1 MSFESHHEV
10 SRPTHEQGISQAA
23 FQNERLGESRNFECN
38 LSVASDKLTKDGVLP
53 QVEIDTTGRTRAE
66 SDHHYGGRDRTES
79 DSTGNRVNR
88 WERPEVPPPH
98 DDRPASDRPNIFDK
112 FDEDKNG
119 KVSGKEWSTKFDNLA
134 GEDQSAGLE
143 DFQKEFGDS
152 RRTKRFF
159 DRADQDHDNKVSA
172 GEFLGTFDRAES
184 NGNKDEYLGRD
195 EFREVTRRRSSI
207 DWNSPPGGEDG
218 DKDQST
224 AFSNLDTNKNDQ
236 ISASEWVNKFDGVA
250 GDAQKTSYKEL
261 EAALGKGNDAANL
274 LKLADSNG
282 DKNIDVMEWM
292 RLFEKLE
299 KNGDMTL
306 GKNELPNKP
315 GFPPIGGQ
323 PPLEQPPPK
332 FPVPPIE
339 LPPNEEPRSPYQPS
353 PPINNPNP
361 RPRPEQPAPRPG
373 GDKPSAPIDQPAR
386 PGTPTDNNGEIP
398 RATPQQVETLFNR
411 IERHGASDAY
421 MQQIKQALSELPA
434 SVVQAAIAGGTRII
448 ANGQGPRGLG
458 GTYNS
463 ATNSITM
470 YETSPFNT
478 KATLA
483 AEMFHNWDLNPSV
496 GKHISSQP
504 WFQQAFDRA
513 RASGIATG
521 DNTFSNRFEFIHHM
535 ARYYSGFTGGI
546 DGQLMNLLGADY
558 QARTRQA
565 LLS

>member
-10 SRPTHEQGISQAA
+10 SRPTHERGISQAA
-23 FQNERLGESRNFECN
+23 FQNERLGESRNFVCN
-38 LSVASDKLTKDGVLP
+38 LSVASDKLAKDGVLP
-53 QVEIDTTGRTRAE
+53 QVEIDTGSGRRRAE
-66 SDHHYGGRDRTES
+66 SDRYDGGNRTES
-79 DSTGNRVNR
+79 DGVT
-88 WERPEVPPPH
+88 
-98 DDRPASDRPNIFDK
+98 DRPNIFDK
-112 FDEDKNG
+112 FDADKNG

-134 GEDQSAGLE
+134 GDDQSAGLE
-143 DFQKEFGDS
+143 DFKKEFGDN

-207 DWNSPPGGEDG
+207 DWNSDG
-218 DKDQST
+218 NGNNDQNQST
-224 AFSNLDTNKNDQ
+224 AFSNLDANKNDK
-236 ISASEWVNKFDGVA
+236 ISASEWINKFDGVA
-250 GDAQKTSYKEL
+250 GDAQKTNYKEL
-261 EAALGKGNDAANL
+261 EAALGKGSDASNL

-282 DKNIDVMEWM
+282 DKNIDVMEWL

-299 KNGDMTL
+299 KNGDMTI
-306 GKNELPNKP
+306 GKNELPKA
-315 GFPPIGGQ
+315 GFNPIGGK
-323 PPLEQPPPK
+323 PPLEQPPPR

-339 LPPNEEPRSPYQPS
+339 LPPNDKPGSPYQPS
-353 PPINNPNP
+353 PPINNPEP
-361 RPRPEQPAPRPG
+361 PIARPPVERPAPPVQRPG
-373 GDKPSAPIDQPAR
+373 DRPSTPIDQPAR
-386 PGTPTDNNGEIP
+386 PTPPTDNNGEVP

-411 IERHGASDAY
+411 IERRGASDRY
-421 MQQIKQALSELPA
+421 MQEIKQALSELPA

-496 GKHISSQP
+496 GKHITSQP
-504 WFQQAFDRA
+504 WFQQAFQRA
-513 RASGIATG
+513 RSSGIFTG

-535 ARYYSGFTGGI
+535 ARYYSGFTGGT
-546 DGQLMNLLGADY
+546 DRQLMNLLGADY